1 MRYLVALLAVGCVW
15 GGPLCG
21 QEGRKEGEPVSSPLH
36 VEITGQEA
44 ALVAAFNGRD
54 LVASMAR
61 FSDDLEFY
69 HDVGGLQRYADV
81 KAGLADLFARDN
93 GIRRELVAGCL
104 RVFPIEDYGAVELGA
119 HRFCHKENGKDDCG
133 TFEFV
138 HVWRRD
144 EGGWKISRA
153 VSYGH

>member
-1 MRYLVALLAVGCVW
+1 MKYMVALLVVACAW
-15 GGPLCG
+15 SGPLRG
-21 QEGRKEGEPVSSPLH
+21 EERRKEGEPVSSPLY
-36 VEITGQEA
+36 VEISSQEA

-54 LVASMAR
+54 LAASMAL

-69 HDVGGLQRYADV
+69 HDVGGLQSYADV
-81 KAGLADLFARDN
+81 KAGLANLFARDN
-93 GIRRELVAGCL
+93 GIRRELVAGSL
-104 RVFPIEDYGAVELGA
+104 RVFPIKDYGAVELGA

-144 EGGWKISRA
+144 EGGWKLSRV